1 MPFNDFQ
8 EWTEKRK
15 LLQEYAD
22 NPLLNMEQKE
32 GDKIY
37 FGIHDLNRYYREHGN
52 IPELEFSDIMDK
64 TGEVSDTDPVDS
76 KVLVTVER
84 DPFHFGYHNLETK
97 SQRERRKK
105 QEGLIQVN
113 IPSDWLVDISHLIE
127 GEHKVWLVVDQKTKY
142 QAGLMKQIRK
152 REMKA
157 YMDKD
162 TASGLY
168 DLDDEESPIDLE
180 VEERYKFMNREIEPY
195 YQFKASFDPSI
206 SSYSNGWKY
215 HIDAKR
221 YAYYAE

>member
-1 MPFNDFQ
+1 MPFLDFNQ
-8 EWTEKRK
+8 WTQNKR

-22 NPLLNMEQKE
+22 NPLLNIEQKE
-32 GDKIY
+32 GEKVY
-37 FGIHDLNRYYREHGN
+37 FGIHDLNRYYKTHGN

-64 TGEVSDTDPVDS
+64 TGEISDVNPVDS
-76 KVLVTVER
+76 EVLVNVER
-84 DPFHFGYHNLETK
+84 DPFHFGYHNLENK
-97 SQRERRKK
+97 SQRERRRK
-105 QEGLIQVN
+105 QEGSVQVK

-162 TASGLY
+162 TAAGLY
-168 DLDDEESPIDLE
+168 DLDDEESPLDLS
-180 VEERYKFMNREIEPY
+180 VEERYKLNNREIETY
-195 YQFKASFDPSI
+195 YQFKGFDPSI
-206 SSYSNGWKY
+206 SSESSVWKY
-215 HIDAKR
+215 HLDNKR